1 MGSPLAELHSLHSAK
16 SSLHT
21 RSTDSNTMDH
31 VVIPNIG
38 TDEPLFEVIPKL
50 SSFIS
55 LAVGDMA
62 YSFEQMRY
70 GSRGQRLRQLVHT
83 LAEDSHNPFIIVA
96 LMILKWDFTNA
107 PEDDWGLNESRGS
120 ACEFVAWQFLC
131 HLDQRETIDFLL
143 EELPIPRRGST
154 NSVEAGRGLSGLTTP
169 RQMEITPL
177 LSGSSTA
184 VSRLVLENAPGT
196 VKPEE
201 KASVRKP
208 MAKRFLSQRVVQR
221 VVNDIWNG
229 EIVFWDSLTVNSKKN
244 PHMFNRR
251 TADPYS
257 RLRVPVYRK
266 LFEAAF
272 FLSFLLLYYSVLV
285 ERKQNGLGFFEA
297 LMDVWIA
304 AFAYDELSGMV
315 DAGMLFYQMDFW
327 SLWNLGIIGVGISFI
342 ITSEFTVLK
351 SALPILNCARTIG
364 LARGDDYILDMSFD
378 ILSLEALFLV
388 PSSQILT
395 QDPQNMLPR
404 EPELLFW
411 QSRFLTTFTM
421 LARDRLSLKEMSWML
436 VKVFFGSSA
445 LGLDSAAEI
454 SPIFGYGL
462 MLIFVPMS
470 NILLLSSLISLMS
483 MSMEGVMLHARE
495 EYLFQ
500 LSIYVLES
508 SNSRRLT
515 YFMPPCSHVTKNLIP
530 LFCIRPMRL
539 FLSAGTV
546 RRVRIV
552 LLRATH
558 LPFVMLIWVYESSW
572 RRLNRRTTGLPPLQ
586 MAGHVPAGQPSASRC
601 QDPQHPCVAE
611 TRPGPGNERTDVEQD
626 DVREPDSA
634 RGGQAQLADV
644 IDAIEQLRA
653 QVERVSR
660 TAAQHRAE

>member
-143 EELPIPRRGST
+143 EELPIPRRKWKLLHSCL
-154 NSVEAGRGLSGLTTP
+154 ALR
-169 RQMEITPL
+169 L
-177 LSGSSTA
+177 LSPGLCLRMPPRNSETGGESISEEA
-184 VSRLVLENAPGT
+184 HGIVRYSRFFGLNALEIA
-196 VKPEE
+196 
-201 KASVRKP
+201 AIAQ
-208 MAKRFLSQRVVQR
+208 AKRFLSQRVVQR

-388 PSSQILT
+388 PSPVDLKQLT
-395 QDPQNMLPR
+395 DGITAG
-404 EPELLFW
+404 
-411 QSRFLTTFTM
+411 FLTTFTM

-515 YFMPPCSHVTKNLIP
+515 YFMPPP
-530 LFCIRPMRL
+530 
-539 FLSAGTV
+539 AGTV

-586 MAGHVPAGQPSASRC
+586 MAGHVPAGEPSASRC